1 MLLIKPAKKTAIYF
15 VKCSRHLAEQDD
27 VNKKVEFWLSTYL
40 IVPSTFP

>member
-27 VNKKVEFWLSTYL
+27 FNKKKFS
-40 IVPSTFP
+40 FG